1 MPAMIGLGIAS
12 LVGGFAGKKS
22 AKKDRRQQMQI
33 LQEDLAF
40 KKQRYTNFKALYG
53 DLEKQLVEDAK
64 TGVKADIKGVT
75 DRAVG
80 DVAQQFSG
88 AEQQAVRNDQR
99 YGINPNSG
107 RAEASSRALGI
118 AKATTTA
125 GLVNQQRETE
135 QRRATDLTWNR
146 RAAVNNLG
154 VSQMNNAAAGVSAG
168 LGGIADAYG
177 SSASDKA
184 AEASQLFGAA
194 GTMIGMGIG
203 KSAGGTGASDPYNA
217 QGNWKNPKI
226 QQQDLGV
233 TSALRQP
240 DAMGIAA

>member
-1 MPAMIGLGIAS
+1 MPVMIGLGIAS
-12 LVGGFAGKKS
+12 LVGGFAGQKS
-22 AKKDRRQQMQI
+22 AKKDRRQQMKI
-33 LQEDLAF
+33 LQEDLDF
-40 KKQRYTNFKALYG
+40 KKQRYSDYKALYG

-88 AEQQAVRNDQR
+88 AEQQTVRNNQR

-107 RAEASSRALGI
+107 RAEASARTLGL

-146 RAAVNNLG
+146 RAAVTNLG
-154 VSQMNNAAAGVSAG
+154 VTQMNTAAAGVSAG

-177 SSASDKA
+177 SSAASKA

-194 GTMIGMGIG
+194 GTMIGLGIG
-203 KSAGGTGASDPYNA
+203 KSAGDGKAPDPYNA
-217 QGNWKNPKI
+217 QGNWKDPKI

-233 TSALRQP
+233 TSAIRQP
-240 DAMGIAA
+240 ETMGIAA